1 MVDESDKNG
10 PLRARSD
17 LLGIML
23 CDPENTEAL
32 VAIMENELRGIRDS
46 DFSTR
51 ISFAVEKAAA
61 KADISDEERDN
72 ILFWLSSSDPDIRQ
86 MILVRTIEEL
96 LDNPECRPSTL
107 AALAKVSSEENVS
120 LVLDWVER
128 GILTLN
134 QAVYVLL
141 YPDSSAALR

>member
-1 MVDESDKNG
+1 MVDERDKNG

-17 LLGIML
+17 LLGIMM

-32 VAIMENELRGIRDS
+32 VAIMERELKDIQDTDVS
-46 DFSTR
+46 AR
-51 ISFAVEKAAA
+51 ISHAVEKAAA
-61 KADISDEERDN
+61 KADISDEDRDN
-72 ILFWLSSSDPDIRQ
+72 ILFWLTSAAPDVRQ

-96 LDNPECRPSTL
+96 LDKPECRPSTL
-107 AALAKVSSEENVS
+107 NALAKVSSEENVS

>member
-10 PLRARSD
+10 PLRARSN

-32 VAIMENELRGIRDS
+32 VAIMETELKGIRDS
-46 DFSTR
+46 DVSAR
-51 ISFAVEKAAA
+51 ISFAVKKAADR
-61 KADISDEERDN
+61 ADISEEERDN
-72 ILFWLSSSDPDIRQ
+72 ILLWLTSSDPDIRQ

-96 LDNPECRPSTL
+96 LDNPQCRPSTL

>member
-1 MVDESDKNG
+1 MVDESVKNG

-17 LLGIML
+17 LLDIIMY
-23 CDPENTEAL
+23 DPENTEAL
-32 VAIMENELRGIRDS
+32 VTIMENELKGIKDS
-46 DFSTR
+46 DFAER
-51 ISFAVEKAAA
+51 ISRAVEKAAA
-61 KADISDEERDN
+61 KANISDEVRDN
-72 ILFWLSSSDPDIRQ
+72 ILFWITSSDPDIRQ

-96 LDNPECRPSTL
+96 LDNPECRPATL
-107 AALAKVSSEENVS
+107 AALTKVSSEENVS

-128 GILTLN
+128 GVLTLN

>member
-1 MVDESDKNG
+1 MVDESNMNG

-17 LLGIML
+17 LLDIIM

-32 VAIMENELRGIRDS
+32 VAIMEIELKGIQDIDVS
-46 DFSTR
+46 KR
-51 ISFAVEKAAA
+51 ISHAVEKAAS

-72 ILFWLSSSDPDIRQ
+72 ILFWLSSSDSDIRQ

-96 LDNPECRPSTL
+96 LDNPQCRPSTL

-120 LVLDWVER
+120 LVLDWVDR

-134 QAVYVLL
+134 QAVYVIL